1 MHAVSISRDAMC
13 EPQEEVMS
21 IVSYLRRIAPCGFFV
36 ATIGASSAL
45 HAQSLGVVSGKVST
59 SAGAPVVGAFISLD
73 DAAPI
78 TQTSE
83 TGDFRIDGV
92 PAGNHVLH
100 VRRGGFVEATDSLI
114 VSPDSVQSRSI
125 TLTEK
130 VATLAGVTVIGTKSD
145 LAERREQ
152 LQQVPGGVAM
162 VEAQQLRAT
171 RQANLK
177 DVLQFVPGV
186 YIQPRFG
193 AADESQISI
202 RGSGLRDNFHARGVN
217 LLVNGMPYRNADGFT
232 DFESLEILTTDAI
245 EVYKGGNA
253 LRYGGST
260 LGGAINLDT
269 KTGFSSSPVS
279 IFGQGGSFGFY
290 KTQLESG
297 GARGSAD
304 YYASYARTGLDGY
317 RQWSAN
323 QRDRLNLHAG
333 YRLGENTDARAFY
346 FYAQV
351 NEHLP
356 GALDRATFESD
367 PTAADPTNV
376 AQHWGRDYNLHHI
389 GLQLRSQLTPTQRI
403 EISPYMQ
410 YRDIDHPIFEV
421 ISQVSHDYGAEARYE
436 NTADIGPM
444 DNELTIG
451 FQPAYE
457 TLQNRQYQNN
467 AGKHGA
473 LTKDQRD
480 RAISYAVYAEDVL
493 ALTRRFSAVIAIRA
507 ERAVRETKDYF
518 LSNGDQSDRRTY
530 SPINPK
536 LGFIYSLGSDIAQLF
551 GNASRS
557 FEPPL
562 LLELNSLTTPGYIPL
577 EGQSAWQ
584 YELGGRGRRLG
595 LAWDVSA
602 YDVELRNEIL
612 NINVQPFPSAPFTVP
627 TYRNAPKTRHTGL
640 ELGLSYQVPGALFL
654 HGDVGDHITLRTAY
668 TLARYKYVDDP
679 NYAGNDIPGAPSQVL
694 STEIKYTHPSGFS
707 LAPSVEWIPQSYFLD
722 SPNTVRNAGWTNL
735 SLRAEW
741 NSMYGVSL
749 FAGGQNLANRRF
761 SQSVQVD
768 NAAGKYF
775 EPADARFFYAGLRW
789 SPR

>member
-1 MHAVSISRDAMC
+1 
-13 EPQEEVMS
+13 MS
-21 IVSYLRRIAPCGFFV
+21 LLKNLRRIPPCILFLAAV
-36 ATIGASSAL
+36 ATESIGAQAL
-45 HAQSLGVVSGKVST
+45 GSVSGKVMT
-59 SAGAPVVGAFISLD
+59 SAGVPVIGAFISID
-73 DAAPI
+73 DEPPI
-78 TQTSE
+78 AQTADD
-83 TGDFRIDGV
+83 GAFRIDGV
-92 PAGNHVLH
+92 APGNHVLR
-100 VRRGGFVEATDSLI
+100 VRRGGFVEVA
-114 VSPDSVQSRSI
+114 DSVVVGPDTDQALAI
-125 TLTEK
+125 TMTQK
-130 VATLAGVTVIGTKSD
+130 VATLASVTVIGTKSD
-145 LAERREQ
+145 RAERREQ
-152 LQQVPGGVAM
+152 LEQTPGGVAM
-162 VEAQQLRAT
+162 IEAPQLRAT

-177 DVLQFVPGV
+177 DVLQYVPGV

-232 DFESLEILTTDAI
+232 DFESLEMLTTDAI

-253 LRYGGST
+253 LRFGGST

-269 KTGFSSSPVS
+269 KTGFSSSPAS

-297 GARGSAD
+297 GARGKSD

-323 QRDRLNLHAG
+323 RRDRVNLHAG
-333 YRLGENTDARAFY
+333 YQLGDNTDARAFY
-346 FYAQV
+346 FYAHV
-351 NEHLP
+351 NEELP
-356 GALDRATFESD
+356 GALDRATFETN
-367 PTAADPTNV
+367 PRAANPNNV
-376 AQHWGRDYNLHHI
+376 ADKWGRDYNLHHI

-421 ISQVSHDYGAEARYE
+421 LSQISHDYGAEIRYE
-436 NTADIGPM
+436 NTANLGAL
-444 DNELTIG
+444 DNRLTIG
-451 FQPAYE
+451 LQPAYE

-467 AGKHGA
+467 AGEHGA

-480 RAISYAVYAEDVL
+480 RAENYGVYAEDVL
-493 ALTRRFSAVIAIRA
+493 SLTRRFSTVIGWRA
-507 ERAVRETKDYF
+507 DRAVRSTKDFF

-530 SPINPK
+530 NPVSPK
-536 LGFIYSLGSDIAQLF
+536 VGFIYSLGSDVAQIF

-562 LLELNSLTTPGYIPL
+562 LLELNSLTVPGYIPL
-577 EGQSAWQ
+577 QGQSAWQ
-584 YELGGRGRRLG
+584 YELGGRGRRIG
-595 LAWDVSA
+595 LTWDVSA

-612 NINVQPFPSAPFTVP
+612 NINVQPFPGAPFTVP
-627 TYRNAPKTRHTGL
+627 SYRNAPKTRHTGL
-640 ELGLSYQVPGALFL
+640 ELGLSYQLPGSIFVN
-654 HGDVGDHITLRTAY
+654 GDVTDHITLRTAY
-668 TLARYKYVDDP
+668 TVASYKFVEDRDYK
-679 NYAGNDIPGAPSQVL
+679 GNDIPGAPRHVM

-707 LAPSVEWIPQSYFLD
+707 LAPSIEWVPQSYFLD
-722 SPNTVRNAGWTNL
+722 SPNTVRNDGWTNL

-741 NSMYGVSL
+741 NTQYGVNL
-749 FAGGQNLANRRF
+749 FAAGQNLANRRF

-768 NAAGKYF
+768 NAAGQYY
-775 EPADARFFYAGLRW
+775 EPADGRSFYAGLRW